1 MFECHLDEDVFE
13 IIKSG
18 IKNVEVRV
26 NDEKRR
32 KMKVGDE
39 IVFLKRPLENEKIVT
54 KIIGL
59 KIYNNFFDLVK
70 DYEIERLYLNTFTK
84 EEFVDLLGRFYSIE
98 EQEKYGVVAIEFEKV
113 I

>member
-13 IIKSG
+13 VVKLG

-32 KMKVGDE
+32 KMKIGDE
-39 IVFLKRPLENEKIVT
+39 IVFFKRTLEEEKIVT
-54 KIIGL
+54 KITNL
-59 KIYNNFFDLVK
+59 RLFNNFDELVK
-70 DYEIERLYLNTFTK
+70 EYNIERLYLDTFSK
-84 EEFVDLLGRFYSIE
+84 EEFVKLLGRFYSIE

-113 I
+113 N

>member
-1 MFECHLDEDVFE
+1 MFTCHLDEDIFE
-13 IIKSG
+13 VVKKG

-32 KMKVGDE
+32 SMKIGDE
-39 IVFLKRPLENEKIVT
+39 IVFLKRPLEEEKIVT

-59 KIYNNFFDLVK
+59 KVFNNFKELVK
-70 DYEIERLYLNTFTK
+70 DYSIERLYLSDFTK
-84 EEFVDLLGRFYSIE
+84 EEFVKLLGRFYSDE

-113 I
+113 L